1 MRAWHGEG
9 LQGCRR
15 RYAKSWGAMQTT
27 EDASEGAKIIE
38 KYKHW
43 ITTRRRCGLP
53 RTMRS
58 TCIPF
63 RRIATSEV
71 TSK

>member
-1 MRAWHGEG
+1 M
-9 LQGCRR
+9 QT
-15 RYAKSWGAMQTT
+15 SSTPSPGARCQTT

-38 KYKHW
+38 KYKQL
-43 ITTRRRCGLP
+43 ITDTKKMRVAKA
-53 RTMRS
+53 MRS

-71 TSK
+71 TSE